1 MATALEKTLNKP
13 LTEPLSAGAKYEAAV
28 SQPIENIGKLQQ
40 EIGEFEATKAEDLAT
55 REAGRTKAKAAS
67 TRAMREEIV
76 KAPEREQQR
85 TVDEQLMNAAFV
97 PTQDN
102 AKDLAGLFSLINV
115 IGFAI
120 GRGGKNNAMQA
131 MSAMNGMA
139 EGYQK
144 GRADLYKKEKDQFD
158 TSMKTLKTKS
168 DILSKRLKEISEL
181 AAVNKQAADEEAD
194 VLFAEQGADFLKKY
208 KDKYGLGALVEF
220 WKQVAQAKGKATEMT
235 ITEEQKKAE
244 LAAKDR
250 ANRLAEQRLNLERER
265 QQQGTYTY
273 VTKDGK
279 TYAINTKNPADIREV
294 PIDLSDS
301 LKVGTQPKT
310 SGGGGAAA
318 GQIERMANAMT
329 QVTGSIKSI
338 ADLPITT
345 TAPVFGQKDFKGLFS
360 APLSVLNQK
369 ISNETA
375 QMMAG
380 RVIGVARNLA
390 SLETGGA
397 ATGLAG
403 LTDSIQAGISIPAG
417 AKLHV
422 ALDRLAE
429 MRRIVEDSSR
439 AALASPKYNESQKRL
454 IEENLEI
461 VKQAIPFTL
470 EDVRDATVAGSGK
483 SPKVAKEDQNLSF
496 TDYINK
502 YGVGSSKEKGESKSS
517 LSEEEKAELEEL
529 RAKHGRK
536 K

>member
-1 MATALEKTLNKP
+1 MALQEILNKPLNKP
-13 LTEPLSAGAKYEAAV
+13 LTAGAKYEAAIAE
-28 SQPIENIGKLQQ
+28 PLEKIGRTQQ
-40 EIGEFEATKAEDLAT
+40 EIGEFQATKAQDLAT
-55 REAGRTKAKAAS
+55 REAGKTRAKATS
-67 TRAMREEIV
+67 TRAMGEEI
-76 KAPEREQQR
+76 KTSPEMGMLKTTE
-85 TVDEQLMNAAFV
+85 DELMHAAFV

-120 GRGGKNNAMQA
+120 GRGGKGNAQAA

-158 TSMKTLKTKS
+158 TSMKALKTKS
-168 DILSKRLKEISEL
+168 DILGRRLKEISEL
-181 AAVNKQAADEEAD
+181 ATINKQAADEDAD
-194 VLFAEQGADFLKKY
+194 VLFAEQGADFLRQY
-208 KDKYGLGALVEF
+208 KQKYGLTATVEF
-220 WKQVAQAKGKATEMT
+220 WKQVAQAKGKATELT
-235 ITEEQKKAE
+235 IAEEQKKAE
-244 LAAKDR
+244 LAARDK
-250 ANRLAEQRLNLERER
+250 ANKLAELRLAQ

-279 TYAINTKNPADIREV
+279 TYAINTKNPSDIREV

-301 LKVGTQPKT
+301 LRVGTQPKAPGT
-310 SGGGGAAA
+310 GGAAS
-318 GQIERMANAMT
+318 GQIERMSNAMT
-329 QVTGSIKSI
+329 QISGSIKSI

-345 TAPVFGQKDFKGLFS
+345 TAPVFGQKEFKGLFS
-360 APLSVLNQK
+360 APLSALNQK
-369 ISNETA
+369 ISKETS

-380 RVIGVARNLA
+380 RMIGVARNLA

-403 LTDSIQAGISIPAG
+403 LTDSIQQGISIPAG

-454 IEENLEI
+454 IEENVEI
-461 VKQAIPFTL
+461 VRRAIPFTL

-483 SPKVAKEDQNLSF
+483 SPKIAKEDENLSF
-496 TDYINK
+496 TDYINR
-502 YGVGSSKEKGESKSS
+502 YGVGSSKEKGGSDSS
-517 LSEEEKAELEEL
+517 LTEEEKSELEEL